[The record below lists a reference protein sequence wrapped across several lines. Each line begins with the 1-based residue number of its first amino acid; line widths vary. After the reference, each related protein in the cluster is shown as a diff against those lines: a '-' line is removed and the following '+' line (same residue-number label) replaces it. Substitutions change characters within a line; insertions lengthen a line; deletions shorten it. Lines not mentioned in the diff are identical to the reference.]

1 MFRLEHNDSLDFVMD
16 KQAHLYVSFGL
27 YYFFYTYLTDVVL
40 ALNLALFTGF
50 LYEVF
55 QGFSTRHSGF
65 SIGDM
70 VYNVIGVGIAV
81 GARVVSVSE
90 GLLPPRVGA
99 ARGNNEALAEASCA
113 TVAGGGRWPSCHAMR
128 SSVCVRIR

>member
-70 VYNVIGVGIAV
+70 VYNVIGVGIAYMLHW
-81 GARVVSVSE
+81 GVV
-90 GLLPPRVGA
+90 
-99 ARGNNEALAEASCA
+99 
-113 TVAGGGRWPSCHAMR
+113 
-128 SSVCVRIR
+128 